1 MGTPHDNF
9 RLRVAPVYDGGDF
22 PRVRFV
28 AHVAAAGFVHLAHDA
43 FRGAVDAATAA
54 ALGRAE
60 LVRAKSGG
68 AELEAFVWLA
78 GGLACMID
86 GNYGTITVEVAGDDP
101 DAVSAAVA
109 DVRTRL
115 HRPESPPSTVPFAFW
130 SAKPGGGGAV
140 RHRDVDVTAW
150 SEARANYPA
159 GVARALGALMD
170 VREPRRARLLVWRGP
185 PGTGKTWALRA
196 LAGAWRDWCSA
207 HYVIDPRALLGTDP
221 RYLLDVLAWKAED
234 GAPQWRLLVLEDA
247 GDMIVHD
254 AGRSGALA
262 ALLNVTDGILGQ
274 GSGTLVLVTTN
285 EPVEHLHPAVR
296 RRGRCLADVEFGPLS
311 RAECA
316 AWLRRAGS
324 ASEPQRPLT
333 LAELYALAD
342 GGDAADEPA
351 PGAAS
356 FGFSRAL
363 ER

>member
-9 RLRVAPVYDGGDF
+9 RLRVAPVYDGGDS

-28 AHVAAAGFVHLAHDA
+28 AHVAAAGFVHLAHDE
-43 FRGAVDAATAA
+43 FRGAVDAAAAA

-68 AELEAFVWLA
+68 TELEAFVWLA

-86 GNYGTITVEVAGDDP
+86 GNYGTITVKVASNDP
-101 DAVSAAVA
+101 DAVAAAVA
-109 DVRTRL
+109 DLRTRL
-115 HRPESPPSTVPFAFW
+115 HRPEPPPSTVPFAFW

-150 SEARANYPA
+150 SEARANYSA

-170 VREPRRARLLVWRGP
+170 VREPRRARLLVWRGQ
-185 PGTGKTWALRA
+185 PGTGQDVALRA

-221 RYLLDVLAWKAED
+221 ALPPRRPRVEGRGRRAAVAAARARRGRDDRARHQPQRRARRAAERD
-234 GAPQWRLLVLEDA
+234 RRDPRPGQRHARA
-247 GDMIVHD
+247 RHD
-254 AGRSGALA
+254 EQAGRAPPPRRA
-262 ALLNVTDGILGQ
+262 A
-274 GSGTLVLVTTN
+274 S
-285 EPVEHLHPAVR
+285 
-296 RRGRCLADVEFGPLS
+296 RGRCLADVEFGPLS
-311 RAECA
+311 RAEFGGLAPPRRQRERA
-316 AWLRRAGS
+316 AAPAHARRAVRARRGRRRRRRS
-324 ASEPQRPLT
+324 
-333 LAELYALAD
+333 
-342 GGDAADEPA
+342 A